1 MPEYFEIVFIK
12 KPTKTAGQE
21 IATCLTEMGIKYGR
35 HRSPYFGGRELVV
48 TEGYAEAWEH
58 NDTYVCI
65 PDVVFTHEHFGRELA
80 PFTEFVQRVFDRDK
94 NVSLAVCIYEMAVN
108 YLMRAH
114 SYEEVEDPGFLRQFP
129 IVFRRSPDS
138 GSVIID
144 YHFDAQG
151 IFSVDY

>member
-12 KPTKTAGQE
+12 KPSKTAGQE
-21 IATCLTEMGIKYGR
+21 IATCLSELGIKYGR

-58 NDTYVCI
+58 NDTYVSI
-65 PDVVFTHEHFGRELA
+65 PDVVFTREHFNSELA

-114 SYEEVEDPGFLRQFP
+114 LRQFP
-129 IVFRRSPDS
+129 IVFRRSPDG